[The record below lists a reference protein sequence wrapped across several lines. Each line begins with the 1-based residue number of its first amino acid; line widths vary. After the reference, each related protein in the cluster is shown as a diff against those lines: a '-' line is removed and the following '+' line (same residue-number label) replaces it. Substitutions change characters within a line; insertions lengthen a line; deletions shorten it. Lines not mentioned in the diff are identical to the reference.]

1 MKNLP
6 TAGLRR
12 ILGIAFG
19 IAIAIGGMIGS
30 GILRAPSLIATA
42 VPSDSLILALWVV
55 GALHSALGV
64 NVLAELATMYP
75 KSGGVYVYARRA
87 FGDVAGLVIGWTDCL
102 AMFAGTAAGSIAFA
116 DFLSLLVPQT
126 VPFKPIVAIALQVA
140 LYAANITGIK
150 AGRAVQETTS
160 LIKVI
165 MLIAFVAAGASLVSG
180 ATRAHPAPAAV
191 GGAATIGWTGMILAY
206 GMVLGAYAGWSYPAY
221 FGEETEQP
229 SRNIPRAM
237 VLGLLLT
244 ATLYILINAV
254 LLQVLGVQSLS
265 RSMLPFTAVLARAGG
280 SVAGIL
286 FALGA
291 MITVMSCTNGQ
302 LMPCGRVIFALARDG
317 LLPAPIRRV
326 NNGGSPDLAY
336 LVSAIATIAL
346 AATGSFAIVFGL
358 IAIANTIS
366 GVIINLSLMRLR
378 SREPGL
384 ERPFRAWGYPW
395 LPLFL
400 LAIDATLLV
409 LFARSNS
416 LGALFVI
423 GLAVVC
429 VPYALVARRAHR
441 ANAVTGEA

>member
-1 MKNLP
+1 LKNLP

-42 VPSDSLILALWVV
+42 VPSDALILALWVV

-64 NVLAELATMYP
+64 NVLAELATTYP
-75 KSGGVYVYARRA
+75 KSGGVYIYARRA
-87 FGDVAGLVIGWTDCL
+87 FGDVGGLVIGWLDCL

-116 DFLSLLVPQT
+116 DFLTLLAPQT
-126 VPFKPIVAIALQVA
+126 VPFRPIVAIALQVA
-140 LYAANITGIK
+140 LYAANITGLK

-165 MLIAFVAAGASLVSG
+165 TLIAFIAAGASLVSG
-180 ATRAHPAPAAV
+180 ATRTHPVAAAV
-191 GGAATIGWTGMILAY
+191 AGAATIGWTGMILAY

-254 LLQVLGVQSLS
+254 LLRVLGVHSLS
-265 RSMLPFTAVLARAGG
+265 RSVLPYTEVLARAGG

-291 MITVMSCTNGQ
+291 MITVMSSTNGQ
-302 LMPCGRVIFALARDG
+302 LMPCARVIFALARDG

-336 LVSAIATIAL
+336 LLSAIATIAL
-346 AATGSFAIVFGL
+346 AATGSFTVVFGL
-358 IAIANTIS
+358 IAIANTI
-366 GVIINLSLMRLR
+366 GGLITNVSLMKLR
-378 SREPGL
+378 RREPGL
-384 ERPFRAWGYPW
+384 ERPYRAWGYPW
-395 LPLFL
+395 LPLLL

-416 LGALFVI
+416 LGVLFVI
-423 GLAVVC
+423 GLAVAC

-441 ANAVTGEA
+441 ANAVT